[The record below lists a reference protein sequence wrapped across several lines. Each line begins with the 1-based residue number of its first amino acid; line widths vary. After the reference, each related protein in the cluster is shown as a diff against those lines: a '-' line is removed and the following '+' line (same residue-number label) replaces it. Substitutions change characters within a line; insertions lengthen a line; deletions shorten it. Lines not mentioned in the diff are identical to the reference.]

1 MKVVA
6 LKSLDLGNGMNYY
19 RPLYC
24 LYVAFFFNDFFFLLK
39 LLLTFYIEVRL
50 HKRS

>member
-19 RPLYC
+19 RSLYC
-24 LYVAFFFNDFFFLLK
+24 LYVAFFFNDFFF
-39 LLLTFYIEVRL
+39 Y
-50 HKRS
+50 